1 MMHTGAH
8 RRVACWLGLAV
19 AYALALGA
27 CGPIGYVSGT
37 TYGAANAV
45 DTARAA
51 NAAKWSP
58 YWWTRATEYLHKARE
73 EAAYSNFQAAN
84 HFGRLAK
91 EAALK
96 ARDEAIRLTASVP
109 LTPRPG
115 GSPGHGAAGRAGSR
129 PRSTTTARTETDRS
143 DALKAHPAARRSR
156 SRSSVVAA
164 GSALEDR

>member
-96 ARDEAIRLTASVP
+96 ARDEAIR
-109 LTPRPG
+109 R
-115 GSPGHGAAGRAGSR
+115 AA
-129 PRSTTTARTETDRS
+129 D
-143 DALKAHPAARRSR
+143 PAA
-156 SRSSVVAA
+156 AA
-164 GSALEDR
+164 QEMGPIAPTSGARGQGGLAPAIDDDSPDGDGSK